1 MIDGLYDWAF
11 WLLLVLGGLMGIAL
25 VAASLAAIKVNSWCR
40 KNGGSD
46 L

>member
-1 MIDGLYDWAF
+1 MTDGLYDWAF
-11 WLLLVLGGLMGIAL
+11 WTLLALGILMGVAFIA
-25 VAASLAAIKVNSWCR
+25 VSLAAIKVDSWCR

>member
-11 WLLLVLGGLMGIAL
+11 WTLLALGILMGVAFIA
-25 VAASLAAIKVNSWCR
+25 VSVTAVSWCR